1 MYAVM
6 VQGKRYYVEVS
17 DSNASVQRVETAAD
31 TEVDDLPDF
40 DEIERAEQRLQAVN
54 AVMPG
59 TICKV
64 LTYEGARVKKDD
76 VLFISEAMKME
87 LEIRAGSA
95 GVVTKLL
102 AAVGD
107 HVEKGQTLAQIEV
120 Q

>member
-6 VQGKRYYVEVS
+6 VQGKRYFVEVS
-17 DSNASVQRVETAAD
+17 DSDASIQRVENAAD
-31 TEVDDLPDF
+31 TEVDELPDF
-40 DEIERAEQRLQAVN
+40 DEIERAEQQLHTVS

-64 LTYEGARVKKDD
+64 LTHEGAQVKKDD
-76 VLFISEAMKME
+76 VLFVSEAMKME
-87 LEIRAGSA
+87 LELRADTA

-102 AAVGD
+102 VAVGD
-107 HVEKGQTLAQIEV
+107 HVEKGQPLAQIEA